1 MNKEEQRKLAEKLS
15 AFSVFRSIIDSK
27 VLENFIEYLKCDGD
41 SISKAYLYGKFVNLL
56 GEFDNDFSRF
66 LTRAV
71 FEDENYY
78 IVSTAKKKKV
88 DKTVQENSNMEYAR

>member
-15 AFSVFRSIIDSK
+15 AFSVFRNIIGSR
-27 VLENFIEYLKCDGD
+27 VLENFIEYLKYDGD

-56 GEFDNDFSRF
+56 SEFDNDFSRF

-78 IVSTAKKKKV
+78 IWFFKL
-88 DKTVQENSNMEYAR
+88 